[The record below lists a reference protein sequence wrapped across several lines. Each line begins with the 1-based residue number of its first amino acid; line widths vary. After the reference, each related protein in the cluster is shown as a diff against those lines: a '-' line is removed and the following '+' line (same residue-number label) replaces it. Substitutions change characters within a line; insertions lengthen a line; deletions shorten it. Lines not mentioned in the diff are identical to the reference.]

1 MFDTALCKKGQNDLF
16 LGTSHPRTTV
26 TLPVSVTFP
35 VSINASAVLKLAWA
49 STSAVYNNPQ
59 DVSFRLYGLDSN
71 AVEPVETCHVA
82 LDPDQGVVDALLAIS
97 LDENKKH
104 PSTPLSPNIEHALVI
119 RDDLSESETLPFK
132 TPHKERCSV
141 VTVTME
147 NPHNVSEIQ
156 ATMPADVTFVRMVIS
171 QFAYAMRTIVEISA
185 EAAHV
190 VRVRHLQEVC
200 PEGMLKLSEWNSKS
214 PRREEGICVHDLIER
229 QSQKQPHTMAVCAW
243 DGNWTY
249 EELAQNAYSLGQKLL
264 GCGISRGKCVGLL
277 LHKSKW
283 TPLLMLAVL
292 KSGCAF
298 VLLNPAR
305 PAAYLASICAALKM
319 ETVVYSAGEESLVK
333 NLGVTNIVSVL
344 GLEEHV
350 VNTRDLL
357 LCRDYSTDSEP
368 GQAMY
373 ACFTSGSTGRSKG
386 FTVDHA
392 AFCSGLNEYIK
403 AVGLTQESRVFQFA
417 PYDFAVAIT
426 DHLAPLTM
434 GACVCIPSE
443 EQLQHDLESVIDE
456 LQANWL
462 KLTPSLARILDP
474 ARVSS
479 VKKLLFV
486 GEESLESDL
495 QKWLGHGVDLYGLY
509 GQSENAKGTMVARRG
524 EGSDPRNIGFPFA
537 AVGWIVD
544 PQNVHRLMP
553 IGAEGELLLESPS
566 LAQGYIGDEAETQG
580 TFLGAPSWLKQVR
593 PHGSGC
599 RFLRTG
605 DLFKYDSGD
614 GSFCLIGRK
623 GNRVKIRGQRLELG
637 QVESHLRECL
647 PTVNLA
653 IATVIQQEGEE
664 PMLVAFIADAERQN
678 EETLDND
685 LFPPPTEYS
694 RLRGRDALVKLRRVI
709 PSFMVPTTIIPIGVI
724 PRTTTGK
731 VHRRQLH
738 EQASELSRTQLLA
751 YVSARPC
758 YRAPQSEAEGKLQ
771 RACGQ
776 TLQIDPDSVGMNDN
790 FIDLGGN
797 SLTARQLV
805 SVARADGLHIK
816 LSQVLQQSTLAALAD
831 SENQSLLESEVSC
844 ADTDP
849 FRKLREDVLRE
860 GIAGVDMHTVEDV
873 LPTLFSQM
881 TCARDQCVD
890 FMVFRVDG
898 FLDRKRL
905 SEAWAVLIKR
915 LPILRTVFPK
925 FHGRNI
931 QLVLRE
937 IADSY
942 TVVEVP
948 IGDTTECVAQ
958 AICKTGLEDHYRVDR
973 PVVQL
978 TLVQAMAGPQV
989 SALVLRLCHA
999 QYDGMCLEPLVR
1011 ALLSAYH
1018 NPSIEVESDFTAYT
1032 RTCSQLRV
1040 PEAFLFWRHL
1050 LTGASPTQ
1058 LGARDNGA
1066 QHDASLQ
1073 SQRFFYSRDIPNIP
1087 SPAGITQ
1094 ATCVKAAWS
1103 WVLRHEVEKEDV
1115 VFGQLGSCRAS
1126 VPLPAV
1132 GSIIGPCMNITPV
1145 RVQYRA
1151 GITGRD
1157 LLHAIQSNHALAM
1170 DFDLIGM
1177 DDIVETCTS
1186 WPAGT
1191 EPDTVIIHENFKV
1204 EWDVV
1209 DGDLQCRKIAAH
1221 FSTHPS
1227 KTSFLIT
1234 LPSEKGLKATL
1245 MASMDLTKSRADG
1258 IMDMFSSALIHL
1270 LSFPDAI
1277 LDSGSVG
1284 I

>member
-1 MFDTALCKKGQNDLF
+1 MVDTAVCEIGQDDVSLRTF
-16 LGTSHPRTTV
+16 HSRTTV
-26 TLPVSVTFP
+26 ALPVSVTFP
-35 VSINASAVLKLAWA
+35 VPLNALAVLKLAWA
-49 STSAVYNNPQ
+49 CTIAVYSNSQ
-59 DVSFRLYGLDSN
+59 DVDFRFCALDPNVVDS
-71 AVEPVETCHVA
+71 VETCHVA
-82 LDPDQGVVDALLAIS
+82 LDLEQSVADALLAIS
-97 LDENKKH
+97 LIENEG
-104 PSTPLSPNIEHALVI
+104 PLSTSSSSAIENFLIIQKDPNEL
-119 RDDLSESETLPFK
+119 EKLPLE
-132 TPHKERCSV
+132 TPHEEQCLV
-141 VTVTME
+141 LTVTM
-147 NPHNVSEIQ
+147 NSPQSVSEIR
-156 ATMPADVTFVRMVIS
+156 ATMTANITFVRMMIS
-171 QFAYAMRTIVEISA
+171 QFAYAMRTIVEASA
-185 EAAHV
+185 EAANV
-190 VRVRHLQEVC
+190 VRVQHLQEIC
-200 PEGMLKLSEWNSKS
+200 PEGLLKLAQWNPKS
-214 PRREEGICVHDLIER
+214 PHYEEQICAHDLIER
-229 QSQKQPHTMAVCAW
+229 QSQKQPHSTAVCAW

-249 EELAQNAYSLGQKLL
+249 EELTQNSCRLEQKLL
-264 GCGISRGKCVGLL
+264 SCGSSRGQCVGLL
-277 LHKSKW
+277 LHKSRW
-283 TPLLMLAVL
+283 TPLVMLAVL

-305 PAAYLASICAALKM
+305 PAAYLASICTALKM
-319 ETVVYSAGEESLVK
+319 ETVIHSTGEESLAG
-333 NLGVTNIVSVL
+333 NLEVPNIVSIL
-344 GLEEHV
+344 SLEEHV
-350 VNTRDLL
+350 HSKDSS
-357 LCRDYSTDSEP
+357 LCRDYSAQSEP

-373 ACFTSGSTGRSKG
+373 ACFTSGSTGRPKG
-386 FTVDHA
+386 FTVNHA

-593 PHGSGC
+593 SHGSGC

-605 DLFKYDSGD
+605 DLVKYDLGD

-664 PMLVAFIADAERQN
+664 PMLVAFIANAERQN

-738 EQASELSRTQLLA
+738 EQASELSRTQLLE
-751 YVSARPC
+751 YVSDRPC

-816 LSQVLQQSTLAALAD
+816 LSQVLQQSTLAALAE
-831 SENQSLLESEVSC
+831 SEDQSLLESEVSC

-905 SEAWAVLIKR
+905 GEAWAVLIKR

-948 IGDTTECVAQ
+948 IGDTTEGVAQ
-958 AICKTGLEDHYRVDR
+958 AICKTGLENHYRVDR

-1011 ALLSAYH
+1011 ALLSAY
-1018 NPSIEVESDFTAYT
+1018 NNRSIEVESDFTAYT

-1058 LGARDNGA
+1058 LGARDDRA

-1277 LDSGSVG
+1277 LDSESVG